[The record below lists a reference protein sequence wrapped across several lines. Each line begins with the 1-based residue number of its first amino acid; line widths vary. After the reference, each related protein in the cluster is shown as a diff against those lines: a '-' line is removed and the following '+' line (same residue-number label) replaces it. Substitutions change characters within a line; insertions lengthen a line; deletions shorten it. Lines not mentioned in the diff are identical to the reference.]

1 MKARGGGTAV
11 ILSSA
16 LAECGDQ
23 PYLRTMSNRAQNLGT
38 IAMVVVL
45 IAILAAALWYAASA
59 WFAISGPP
67 MPAVGYV
74 AMTLGIV
81 VSLIVGIGL
90 MALLFYSSRHGYD
103 EPHPSDGEDE

>member
-1 MKARGGGTAV
+1 MRHAAAQ
-11 ILSSA
+11 LASSSPT
-16 LAECGDQ
+16 LAERGDQ
-23 PYLRTMSNRAQNLGT
+23 PYLRAMASRTQNLAT
-38 IAMVVVL
+38 IAMVAAL

-81 VSLIVGIGL
+81 MSLIVGIGL

-103 EPHPSDGEDE
+103 EPHPSDGESD